1 MQIVCEGNPVLRKKA
16 RDVGKVTKETIKL
29 LDQML
34 ETMHAAQGVGLAA
47 PQVGIDRRI
56 IVIDIGEGKCEFINP
71 YILASGGSL
80 VDVEG
85 CLSVPG
91 VNGEVERHAWIE
103 LEALNRFGQKISVK
117 ADGLFARVIQHEI
130 DHLEGILF
138 IDRARNIEYNE

>member
-1 MQIVCEGNPVLRKKA
+1 MKIVCDGDPVLRKKA
-16 RDVGKVTKETIKL
+16 RDVSKVTKETTKL

-34 ETMHAAQGVGLAA
+34 ETMRVAQGVGLAA

-56 IVIDIGEGKCEFINP
+56 IIVDIGEGVFEFINP
-71 YILASGGSL
+71 HILASGGSL

-91 VNGEVERHAWIE
+91 INGEVERKAWVE
-103 LEALNRFGQKISVK
+103 LEALNRFSQKISLK

-138 IDRARNIEYNE
+138 IDRARNIEYND